1 MSIRIAIGQVNPRLG
16 DLQANLALYEERIGH
31 AAADKTQLLL
41 FPELSLTGY
50 MLRDTVPTVALT
62 LDAPEIKQLMALSRK
77 LSFVAGL
84 VEESADHRFFNSAV
98 YFEDGEIRHVH
109 RKVYLPTYGM
119 FDEQRY
125 FARGDRVRAFD
136 TKFGRMALLICED
149 LWHPSTIYLAALDGA
164 LAVLCPSASPLRGIV
179 DQQSQD
185 DNARYWEM
193 LNRVYAETYSL
204 FMIYG
209 NRCGFEDGVGFWG
222 GSEIVDPFGERLA
235 KARYYDE
242 DFIAVDASFEAVRR
256 KRTMSPLLRD
266 EDLDLTI
273 NELMRIRERPGAKI
287 VQRFKGS
294 KVQGRTNAEE
304 ITRRKK
310 SICPANF
317 NRSLAMTQIP
327 TNTALL
333 RQILVAFIRNEVRKT
348 GLARVVVGLSGGV
361 DSALSAMLAAEALGR
376 QNVLGVLMPYKSSNP
391 DSQGP
396 CRDGRAKERYR
407 VDVGRDHGADRRLF
421 CRLPRCRRAPAR
433 QQDGARAHDDSL

>member
-1 MSIRIAIGQVNPRLG
+1 VSIRIAIGQVNPRLG

-31 AAADKTQLLL
+31 AVADKAELLL

-50 MLRDTVPTVALT
+50 MLRDTVPAVALK
-62 LDAPEIKQLMALSRK
+62 LDAPEIKQLTTLSRK
-77 LSFVAGL
+77 LSFIAGL

-136 TKFGRMALLICED
+136 AKFGRVTLLICED

-179 DQQSQD
+179 DGQPQD

-193 LNRVYAETYSL
+193 INRAYAETYSV

-222 GSEIVDPFGERLA
+222 GSEIVDPFGQCLA
-235 KARYYDE
+235 KAGYYDE
-242 DFIAVDASFEAVRR
+242 EFLVSEICLESVRR
-256 KRTMSPLLRD
+256 KRTISPLLRD

-273 NELMRIRERPGAKI
+273 NELLRIRERPAALKL
-287 VQRFKGS
+287 
-294 KVQGRTNAEE
+294 VQGYKGTKVREFKKPKAKP
-304 ITRRKK
+304 RK
-310 SICPANF
+310 
-317 NRSLAMTQIP
+317 L
-327 TNTALL
+327 
-333 RQILVAFIRNEVRKT
+333 
-348 GLARVVVGLSGGV
+348 
-361 DSALSAMLAAEALGR
+361 
-376 QNVLGVLMPYKSSNP
+376 
-391 DSQGP
+391 
-396 CRDGRAKERYR
+396 
-407 VDVGRDHGADRRLF
+407 
-421 CRLPRCRRAPAR
+421 
-433 QQDGARAHDDSL
+433 